1 MVSLTATARCLAGCG
16 LLAEGDPQAA
26 DKTAARHTEKP
37 PKHPTAVV
45 AVPA

>member
-1 MVSLTATARCLAGCG
+1 MTLTATARCLAGCG

-26 DKTAARHTEKP
+26 DKAGRLHTEKP